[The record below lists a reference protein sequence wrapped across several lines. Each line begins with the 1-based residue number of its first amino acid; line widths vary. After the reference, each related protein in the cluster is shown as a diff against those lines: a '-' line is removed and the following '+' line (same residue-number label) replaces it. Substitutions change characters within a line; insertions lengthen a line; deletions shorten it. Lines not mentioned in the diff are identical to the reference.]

1 MTMDKSN
8 KHEPQMT
15 FQAANPTMETRP
27 LTGAGRTVSELLE
40 DSGNCRQIINQELN
54 LRLLGDSLFSEQQK
68 LSHVLDWAHSFL
80 SSGSEVNQQFCR
92 ADSLIL
98 ADEER
103 RERQKKLPA
112 YMYPSAA
119 KCHHA
124 VSCTAGGN
132 EVFGHFPDD
141 PCIPF
146 SFIPEREKENKETPE
161 NIKSMELQEAANK
174 QTPSQDNRTSSLFIS
189 NQVQHTDLSDRNTN
203 QTLASDGVTC
213 SIKKSTSPWSI
224 VEKKVFGTARNLK
237 LSFKTPGALSERDIS
252 GQKMELSD
260 VNIEGT
266 EETEDAR
273 MGKRRGKI
281 NEEQES
287 SSAFA
292 IYAEDNMNSIEPEKT
307 QELMEKTS
315 HLGFGCH
322 LKIPPTLTVYERY
335 QLCVDQ
341 LHHLRE
347 RQSQDIVPGC
357 FKESSAKERKT
368 SEETA
373 PQNPEIKEHL
383 NKAGGKGVTA
393 TEITKNKSSGVIN
406 IKQDISQYNRSK
418 ATLTEHGQTKH
429 RDNLTVKETPAAT
442 CAERRSVC
450 VINTTTEHLGPVDN
464 VAAVEE
470 SAALT
475 TNPDLSPE
483 SIGRNPGVEG
493 YQSGVKGQKT
503 KVGGQAA
510 SLRLCEKPSV
520 SLSSP
525 TNKEI
530 FQRPQSSGV
539 NRHTPEDTVKPTTA
553 CRNTHTCLSST
564 GTHTP
569 LHNDP
574 GPTSSASGA
583 CPCKQTDKYNPAGV
597 PACDPWLCLPD
608 EVWLSILSL
617 LPHSVL
623 CRVTQVCSRLHTL
636 ATDHTLWRDLR
647 IANSD
652 LTERWLLCVGR
663 RRPRSLCLYSCSGL
677 SLTSCGLQMFFTL
690 CRNFLKE
697 LKVTSCTGPGLH
709 GDQMLRL
716 IGQLCHPVTSVDVGW
731 SGATDTGVKALS
743 DCCPGLQLKS
753 VVLNGCHVTD
763 DPLMKLVMRH
773 KESLCR
779 LEVFGCQFLTPS
791 CLQTVYEMC
800 PGLQHLNIGQVPKVT
815 AHCLT
820 VMTSLLKCLISINLT
835 GLQAVSDATVET
847 LLQNCVELQSLT
859 FSSCPGVTDL
869 TMHSISKYTP
879 CIRSVDVS
887 GCKAVTDAGVQSLAL
902 GCRRLQQLNLSSTG
916 TGNRGVTLL
925 ANYCSRQLQTVKL
938 NFCHITLET
947 ILKLCRRCKRLK
959 VLHLYGCARLPAER
973 KIREVNA
980 TVKVDPLP

>member
-15 FQAANPTMETRP
+15 VRAANPTMETCP

-40 DSGNCRQIINQELN
+40 DTGNCRRIINQELN
-54 LRLLGDSLFSEQQK
+54 LRLLGDSLSSEQQK
-68 LSHVLDWAHSFL
+68 VSHVLDWAHSFL
-80 SSGSEVNQQFCR
+80 SSGSEVNHQSCR

-98 ADEER
+98 ADEEQ
-103 RERQKKLPA
+103 RERPA
-112 YMYPSAA
+112 YMHPSAA
-119 KCHHA
+119 KCHHT

-146 SFIPEREKENKETPE
+146 SFIPEREKYKETPE

-174 QTPSQDNRTSSLFIS
+174 QTSSRDNRTSSLFIS
-189 NQVQHTDLSDRNTN
+189 NQGQHTDLSDRNTN
-203 QTLASDGVTC
+203 QTLASDGAAC

-224 VEKKVFGTARNLK
+224 VDKKVFGTARNLK
-237 LSFKTPGALSERDIS
+237 LSYKTPAALSERDIS

-260 VNIEGT
+260 VNIEGM

-273 MGKRRGKI
+273 IGKRRCKI

-292 IYAEDNMNSIEPEKT
+292 IHAKDNMNSIEPEKT
-307 QELMEKTS
+307 QKPMEKTS
-315 HLGFGCH
+315 HLGLGCH
-322 LKIPPTLTVYERY
+322 LKIPTTLTVYERY

-341 LHHLRE
+341 LHQLRE
-347 RQSQDIVPGC
+347 RQSQHSVPGC
-357 FKESSAKERKT
+357 SIESPAKERKT
-368 SEETA
+368 SVETA

-383 NKAGGKGVTA
+383 NKAGSKGVTA
-393 TEITKNKSSGVIN
+393 TEITKKRSSDVIN
-406 IKQDISQYNRSK
+406 KKQDRSQYNRNR

-429 RDNLTVKETPAAT
+429 RDNLTMEERHAAT

-450 VINTTTEHLGPVDN
+450 VINTTVEHLGPVDN

-475 TNPDLSPE
+475 TIPGLSPE
-483 SIGRNPGVEG
+483 RIGCSPGVEG

-510 SLRLCEKPSV
+510 SSRLCEKPSV

-539 NRHTPEDTVKPTTA
+539 NKHTPEDKVKPTSAYRSTHK
-553 CRNTHTCLSST
+553 CLSPTETHTQ
-564 GTHTP
+564 P
-569 LHNDP
+569 LHGDP

-583 CPCKQTDKYNPAGV
+583 CRCKQTDNYNPAGV
-597 PACDPWLCLPD
+597 PVCDCWLCLPD

-617 LPHSVL
+617 LPHSDL
-623 CRVTQVCSRLHTL
+623 CRVTRVCSRLHTL
-636 ATDHTLWRDLR
+636 ATDHTLWRNLR

-652 LTERWLLCVGR
+652 LTERCLLCVGR
-663 RRPRSLCLYSCSGL
+663 RRPHSLCLYSCSGL

-690 CRNFLKE
+690 CGNFLKE
-697 LKVTSCTGPGLH
+697 VKVTSCTGPGLH

-716 IGQLCHPVTSVDVGW
+716 IGQLCRHVTSVDVGW

-753 VVLNGCHVTD
+753 IVLNGCHVTD

-791 CLQTVYEMC
+791 CLQAVYEMC

-835 GLQAVSDATVET
+835 GLQVVTDGTVET

-869 TMHSISKYTP
+869 TMYSISKYTP
-879 CIRSVDVS
+879 CIRSLDVS

-959 VLHLYGCARLPAER
+959 ALHLYGCARLPAER
-973 KIREVNA
+973 EIREVNP